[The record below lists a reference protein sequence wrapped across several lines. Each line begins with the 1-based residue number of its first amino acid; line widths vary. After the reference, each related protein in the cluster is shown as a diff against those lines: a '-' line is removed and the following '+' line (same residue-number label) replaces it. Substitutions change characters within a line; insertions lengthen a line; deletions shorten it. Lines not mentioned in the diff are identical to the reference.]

1 MVSTATALRSA
12 PSEQTTRER
21 AERRLALALRVLAG
35 LLLVG
40 AVVYVLGPL
49 VGPAQDFFREP
60 PFVSNSAV
68 KVTLIALTCMYA
80 AGDLRRRGALV
91 LIVIAVHLVS
101 IAAMASM
108 LLFADTGRTVDI
120 GIAEP
125 ALSTVLWAAMGLD
138 GLIAVALAAF
148 ALPARLAR
156 HEPETAALT
165 AVERRVR
172 ALLIAFAV
180 LFVIGAVAYEIG
192 PLLATSEDFFRELPF
207 VTNSVVKVSLL
218 AALCGYAAT
227 ALRRNLAL
235 VTPIIAVHVLSVLVS
250 GLYLALLDTDYTLP
264 LLGGDV
270 RMTDVLWG
278 ALALDGAIAV
288 VFFLAARSAW
298 NARYSPRFFS
308 PVQLRAL
315 VGVAD
320 VLVAGKEE
328 RVPPEDV
335 ARNVDRQVAEIR
347 AKRRWLYQV
356 TLAAMQARPLLDL
369 LPPLSEIEPDARRRY
384 LAMRFQTPPPW
395 PPLIKH
401 LTQIMIR
408 ICQQLSFVGYYGDR
422 RSFESIGYQ
431 PFSER
436 ARFGGLE
443 APDPGPHPLKVD
455 RPEDLGV
462 KELEAD
468 ICIIGSG
475 AAGGILAYELAKAHP
490 DCQILVL
497 ERGQYVEPRHFT
509 EDEVGMI
516 GRLYADG
523 LMQQTEDFRFTV
535 LQGSCVGG
543 STTVNNA
550 VCFDPPPRVLDRWNA
565 RGQDAGLDL
574 EGMRASVAAMRSF
587 LHVVPQDE
595 AVLNPSGTRYLQS
608 AGRRPEPRLD
618 VGVVQAN
625 IQGCFGS
632 GYCNIGCKW
641 GKKLSMLETALPW
654 AQRDFPD
661 RVRIVADCEVERIVT
676 MSGSRK
682 RVAYLRAKLADGRGV
697 TVRARTYVV
706 AAGAVASSY
715 LLLRSGAGGGL
726 PVGKGFSCN
735 MGAPLTADFEGE
747 PLRSYDG
754 LQISHFGIPSEPGF
768 VFETW
773 FNPPVSQALNMPGW
787 FERHFENMQR
797 YDHLMAVG
805 VLVGTASNGRIIR
818 ALTGGPGVDF
828 RPRADDLATL
838 ARGLKLLG
846 ELLFDAGASRVM
858 VNSWGDDE
866 FTSPGQLGEID
877 RIAADPD
884 YIALGTGHPQGGNAL
899 SRDPKRGVVGPDF
912 RVHGYD
918 DLYVCDAS
926 VFPTSLTVNPQL
938 TVMALAHYAA
948 QRIEV
953 ARV

>member
-1 MVSTATALRSA
+1 MVSMETAVAPAASA
-12 PSEQTTRER
+12 QVTRER
-21 AERRLALALRVLAG
+21 AERRLAIALRVLAG

-49 VGPAQDFFREP
+49 VGPAREFFREP

-68 KVTLIALTCMYA
+68 KVTLIALTCLYA
-80 AGDLRRRGALV
+80 AGDVRRRAALV
-91 LIVIAVHLVS
+91 LIVIAAHLVS

-108 LLFADTGRTVDI
+108 LLFADTGRAVDL
-120 GIAEP
+120 GFAEP
-125 ALSTVLWAAMGLD
+125 ALSTVLWVAMAPD
-138 GLIAVALAAF
+138 GAIAIVLGAL

-156 HEPETAALT
+156 NQPDAAVLT
-165 AVERRVR
+165 PVERRVR
-172 ALLIAFAV
+172 TLMIAFAV
-180 LFVIGAVAYEIG
+180 VFALGAAAYEAG
-192 PLLATSEDFFRELPF
+192 PLLNTSEAFFRELPF
-207 VTNSVVKVSLL
+207 VTNSVVKVSML
-218 AALCGYAAT
+218 AMLCGYAASSP
-227 ALRRNLAL
+227 RRNLAL
-235 VTPIIAVHVLSVLVS
+235 ITPIVAVHVLSVVVS
-250 GLYLALLDTDYTLP
+250 ALYLAVLDTGYTVP

-278 ALALDGAIAV
+278 ALALDGTIAV
-288 VFFLAARSAW
+288 LWFLVARSAW
-298 NARYSPRFFS
+298 RDRYGLKFFS
-308 PVQLRAL
+308 PAQIRAL
-315 VGVAD
+315 TAVAD
-320 VLVAGKEE
+320 VLVAGEHE
-328 RVPPEDV
+328 RVPPEAV

-347 AKRRWLYQV
+347 AQRRWLYKV
-356 TLAAMQARPLLDL
+356 CLAGMQARPVLELQ
-369 LPPLSEIEPDARRRY
+369 PPLSEIGPEARRRF
-384 LAMRFQTPPPW
+384 LETRFRTPPPW
-395 PPLIKH
+395 PPFLKH

-408 ICQQLSFVGYYGDR
+408 ICQQLSFGGYYGDR
-422 RSFESIGYQ
+422 RSFESIGYK

-436 ARFGGLE
+436 DRFPGLE
-443 APDPGPHPLKVD
+443 VPEPGPHPLKVD
-455 RPEDLGV
+455 RPETIGV

-475 AAGGILAYELAKAHP
+475 AGGGILAYELAKAHP
-490 DCQILVL
+490 DCKILVL

-523 LMQQTEDFRFTV
+523 LMQQTEDWRFTV

-550 VCFDPPPRVLDRWNA
+550 VCFDPPPPALARWNDPH
-565 RGQDAGLDL
+565 GSNAGLDL
-574 EGMRASVAAMRSF
+574 GGLRDSVAAVRSF
-587 LHVVPQDE
+587 LTVTPQRN
-595 AVLNPSGTRYLQS
+595 AVLNPSGPKYLEG
-608 AGRRPEPRLD
+608 AGKVPAGRLD

-661 RVRIVADCEVERIVT
+661 RVRIVADCEVERIIT
-676 MSGSRK
+676 MSGHPK
-682 RVAYLRAKLADGRGV
+682 RVAGLRAKLADGRGV
-697 TVRARTYVV
+697 NVRARRYVV
-706 AAGAVASSY
+706 CAGSVASSY
-715 LLLRSGAGGGL
+715 LLLRSGAGRGL

-735 MGAPLTADFEGE
+735 MGAPLTADFGGK
-747 PLRSYDG
+747 PLNSYDG

-787 FERHFENMQR
+787 FERHFQNMER

-828 RPRADDLATL
+828 RPQPKDLATL

-846 ELLFDAGASRVM
+846 ELLFDAGAARVM
-858 VNSWGDDE
+858 VNTWGDDE
-866 FTSPGQLGEID
+866 FTSRDQLGEID

-884 YIALGTGHPQGGNAL
+884 YISLGTGHPQGGNAIG
-899 SRDPKRGVVGPDF
+899 RDPKRGVVGPDF
-912 RVHGYD
+912 KVHGYD

-926 VFPTSLTVNPQL
+926 VFPSSLTVNPQL
-938 TVMALAHYAA
+938 TVMSLAHYAA
-948 QRIEV
+948 QRITV
-953 ARV
+953 

>member
-1 MVSTATALRSA
+1 MVSTDTAVNAAATRQAA
-12 PSEQTTRER
+12 RER
-21 AERRLALALRVLAG
+21 AERRLAIALRVLAG

-49 VGPAQDFFREP
+49 VGPAQEFFREP

-68 KVTLIALTCMYA
+68 KVTVIALTCVYA
-80 AGDLRRRGALV
+80 AGDVRRRGALV
-91 LIVIAVHLVS
+91 LIVIAAHLVS
-101 IAAMASM
+101 ITAMASM
-108 LLFADTGRTVDI
+108 LLFADTAREVDV
-120 GIAEP
+120 GFAEP
-125 ALSTVLWAAMGLD
+125 ALSTLLWAAMALD
-138 GLIAVALAAF
+138 GAIAVVLGALA
-148 ALPARLAR
+148 LSARLTR
-156 HEPETAALT
+156 NERDTAVLT
-165 AVERRVR
+165 PVERRVR
-172 ALLIAFAV
+172 TALIAFAV
-180 LFVIGAVAYEIG
+180 LFAIGTVAYEVG
-192 PLLATSEDFFRELPF
+192 PFLSSSDEFFRELPF
-207 VTNSVVKVSLL
+207 VTNSVVKVSML
-218 AALCGYAAT
+218 AMLCGYVAS

-235 VTPIIAVHVLSVLVS
+235 VTPIVAVHVLSVLVS
-250 GLYLALLDTDYTLP
+250 ALYLALLDVDYSLP
-264 LLGGDV
+264 LLGGNV
-270 RMTDVLWG
+270 AMATVLWG

-288 VFFLAARSAW
+288 LFFLLARSAW
-298 NARYSPRFFS
+298 NARYRPRFFS
-308 PVQLRAL
+308 PAQIRGL
-315 VGVAD
+315 VAVAD
-320 VLVAGKEE
+320 VLVAGREE

-347 AKRRWLYQV
+347 AKRRWLYRAC
-356 TLAAMQARPLLDL
+356 LAGMQARPLLEL
-369 LPPLSEIEPDARRRY
+369 LPPLSEIEPGARRRF
-384 LAMRFQTPPPW
+384 LVQRFQTPPPW

-408 ICQQLSFVGYYGDR
+408 ICQQLSFVGYYGDE

-431 PFSER
+431 PFSKRER
-436 ARFGGLE
+436 FPGLDVPE
-443 APDPGPHPLKVD
+443 PGPHPLKVD
-455 RPEDLGV
+455 RPEDIGV

-497 ERGQYVEPRHFT
+497 ERGQYVEPRHFS

-523 LMQQTEDFRFTV
+523 LMQQTEDWRFTV

-550 VCFDPPPRVLDRWNA
+550 VCFDPPRPVLDRWNDP
-565 RGQDAGLDL
+565 RGGNAGLDL
-574 EGMRASVAAMRSF
+574 AGVRDSVAAVRSF
-587 LHVVPQDE
+587 LTVTPQKG
-595 AVLNPSGTRYLQS
+595 AVLNPSGPRYLEG
-608 AGRRPEPRLD
+608 AGRLPAGRLET
-618 VGVVQAN
+618 GVVQAN

-654 AQRDFPD
+654 AQRDFPG

-676 MSGSRK
+676 MSGRPK
-682 RVAYLRAKLADGRGV
+682 RVAGLRAKLADGRGIN
-697 TVRARTYVV
+697 VRARKYVV
-706 AAGAVASSY
+706 SAGSVASSY
-715 LLLRSGAGGGL
+715 LLLRSGAGRGL

-735 MGAPLTADFEGE
+735 MGAPLTADFDGK
-747 PLRSYDG
+747 PLNSYDG

-787 FERHFENMQR
+787 FERHFENMKR

-805 VLVGTASNGRIIR
+805 VLVGTASNGRIVR

-828 RPRADDLATL
+828 RPRPNDLATL

-846 ELLFDAGASRVM
+846 ELLFDAGAARVV

-866 FTSPGQLGEID
+866 FTSKDQLGAID

-884 YIALGTGHPQGGNAL
+884 YISLGTGHPQGGNAI
-899 SRDPKRGVVGPDF
+899 SHDPGRGVVGPDF
-912 RVHGYD
+912 KVHGYD

-938 TVMALAHYAA
+938 TVMSLAHYAA
-948 QRIEV
+948 QRI
-953 ARV
+953 AL